1 MARYCP
7 LFSGSSGNCTYL
19 GTADGGILVDAGVS
33 AKRITTALADRGID
47 PESLGGIFITH
58 EHSDHI
64 SGLKVFLKH
73 HPMPVYAT
81 QGTMDALLE
90 KGVLPES
97 ATARVID
104 GTVTVGD
111 MTVAAFATPHDS
123 RESCGYCIT
132 FPDERTAAIAT
143 DIGHLTSTVTEAIT
157 GCDLVHIESNHDV
170 RMLENGPYPYY
181 LKERI
186 LSRIGHLSNERCA
199 ELLPQLLENGTTRF
213 FLSHLS
219 RENNTPLLA
228 LTTSQMALKGTG
240 ALENRDYL
248 LAVAAQECA
257 EDVLYF

>member
-33 AKRITTALADRGID
+33 AKRIKEALAARNIA
-47 PESLGGIFITH
+47 PATLQGIFITH
-58 EHSDHI
+58 EHTDHI
-64 SGLKVFLKH
+64 SGLKVFLKQY
-73 HPMPVYAT
+73 PMPVYAT
-81 QGTMDALLE
+81 KGTLDALIE
-90 KGVLPES
+90 KDALPPAVTVQEMN
-97 ATARVID
+97 

-111 MTVAAFATPHDS
+111 MTVEAFQTPHDS
-123 RESCGYCIT
+123 RESCGYRVT
-132 FPDERTAAIAT
+132 FADERTAAIAT
-143 DIGHLTSTVTEAIT
+143 DIGHLTDTVKQAIT

-186 LSRIGHLSNERCA
+186 LSRTGHLANERCA
-199 ELLPQLLENGTTRF
+199 QLLPSLLESGTTRF

-228 LTTSQMALKGTG
+228 LTTSQMALKATG

-248 LAVAAQECA
+248 LAVAAQTCTD
-257 EDVLYF
+257 DVLIF